1 MADDNHKSGGI
12 AVSTISIQW
21 EYSKH
26 SNFITMINITINNDI
41 AVEWES
47 VSFFAWLT
55 WEKDHVTIQGELY
68 QLPVRKRQNI

>member
-1 MADDNHKSGGI
+1 
-12 AVSTISIQW
+12 
-21 EYSKH
+21 
-26 SNFITMINITINNDI
+26 MINITINNDI

-68 QLPVRKRQNI
+68 QLPVRKRQNIVDVRGILQIVELL